1 MSYGIFVT
9 VPGAPGVTTVKDQK
23 DKIEALTFD
32 YGVTHPHQLGLSSG
46 ERVHSDITITKYS
59 DKASALL
66 MMACAQGTHYAEIK
80 FEFFRVDRGTAQQL
94 FATVIIKNAIVST
107 WRVNGNG
114 KSASPELEET
124 VSFAFQEI
132 NMTVHGSQA
141 SDAFRVNP
149 TQHS

>member
-9 VPGAPGVTTVKDQK
+9 VPGVPGVTTVKDQK

-46 ERVHSDITITKYS
+46 ERVHSDVTITKSS

-66 MMACAQGTHYAEIK
+66 MLACAMGKHYESVK
-80 FEFFRVDRGTAQQL
+80 FEFYRVDRGAAQQL
-94 FATVIIKNAIVST
+94 FATITIKNAIVSS

-114 KSASPELEET
+114 RSPSPELEET

-132 NMTVHGSQA
+132 EMTVHGSQA
-141 SDAFRVNP
+141 SDSFRVNP
-149 TQHS
+149 GAHS